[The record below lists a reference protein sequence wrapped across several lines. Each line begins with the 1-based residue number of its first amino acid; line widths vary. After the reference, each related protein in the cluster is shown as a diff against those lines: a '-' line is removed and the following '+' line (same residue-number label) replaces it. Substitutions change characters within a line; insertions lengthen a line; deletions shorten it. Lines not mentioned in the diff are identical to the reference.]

1 MRNNLTSCVLLLA
14 LPALYGQNDVCFAYD
29 VSGNRIRRES
39 CCTQCQATPGNSAAQ
54 FRQSSG
60 EQAWITI
67 APNPAFH
74 EIQLNWSGFSQE
86 ANWVLSDNAGKII
99 RHGHLQHHRITIA
112 ELPPGK
118 YFLSVKEANRN
129 HITSF
134 IKIQ

>member
-1 MRNNLTSCVLLLA
+1 MLLA

-39 CCTQCQATPGNSAAQ
+39 CCTQCQATSGNSAAQ
-54 FRQSSG
+54 SRESPG
-60 EQAWITI
+60 EDAWITI
-67 APNPAFH
+67 TPNPASQD
-74 EIQLNWSGFSQE
+74 IQLSWSGFTPE
-86 ANWVLSDNAGKII
+86 ANWVLSDNTGKII
-99 RHGHLQHHRITIA
+99 RKGLLQHHRLAVA

-118 YFLSVKEANRN
+118 YFLAVKDANRN